1 MEGKIG
7 VFVLNDRDDYHGM
20 IAREAEIEARRHGI
34 EIEVHSADD
43 TAAKQA
49 RDVVHFALDNP
60 GRRLCALVV
69 PTADSAMESNLEEDA
84 MCRLARRVLQR
95 GSGWITLN
103 HGDERLVPLLR
114 AEFPALPVGM
124 VVVDNVEF
132 GRIQGRQLRALLP
145 KGGAALCVCGRPL
158 DSASRGRSAGLKE
171 ELAGTGITIEEVD
184 GRWEGSIAGPIVHKW
199 VTSHMHRE
207 RELHAVVCQNDEMAI
222 AVRRSLQQA
231 ADELGRP
238 ALKNVP
244 ILGGDGLPTR
254 GRKWVDD
261 GTLTATVCATLPG
274 GPAVALV
281 ARHWKDESPLPPVT
295 RLAPASH
302 PDLAALR
309 SARG

>member
-20 IAREAEIEARRHGI
+20 MAREAEQEAKRQGI
-34 EIEVHSADD
+34 EIEVHSAED

-60 GRRLCALVV
+60 GRRLCVLVV
-69 PTADSAMESNLEEDA
+69 PTADAAAEPNLDA
-84 MCRLARRVLQR
+84 DPMCRLARRALQR

-114 AEFPALPVGM
+114 AEFPTLPVGM

-145 KGGAALCVCGRPL
+145 RGGTALCVCGRPL
-158 DSASRGRSAGLKE
+158 DSASRGRSSGLKE
-171 ELAGTGITIEEVD
+171 ELAGGGITIEEVD

-199 VTSHMHRE
+199 VASPVHRE
-207 RELHAVVCQNDEMAI
+207 RELHAVVCQNDEMAM
-222 AVRRSLQQA
+222 AVRRTLQQA

-238 ALKNVP
+238 ALKHVP

-254 GRKWVDD
+254 GRKWVDE
-261 GTLTATVCATLPG
+261 GALTATVCVTLPG
-274 GPAVALV
+274 GLAVSLL
-281 ARHWKDESPLPPVT
+281 ARHWKEESPLPAVT
-295 RLAPASH
+295 RLAPISH
-302 PDLAALR
+302 PALAALR
-309 SARG
+309 PEPA

>member
-20 IAREAEIEARRHGI
+20 IAREAEIEARRQGI

-60 GRRLCALVV
+60 GRRLCAMVV
-69 PTADSAMESNLEEDA
+69 PTADSASESSPEEDP

-95 GSGWITLN
+95 GCGWITLN

-158 DSASRGRSAGLKE
+158 DSASRGRSSGMKE
-171 ELAGTGITIEEVD
+171 ELAGSGIAIEEVD

-199 VTSHMHRE
+199 VASPVHRE
-207 RELHAVVCQNDEMAI
+207 RELHAVVCQNDEMAM
-222 AVRRSLQQA
+222 AVRRALQQA

-238 ALKNVP
+238 ALKHVP

-254 GRKWVDD
+254 GRRWVDE
-261 GTLTATVCATLPG
+261 GALTATVCVTLSG
-274 GPAVALV
+274 GPAVSLL
-281 ARHWKDESPLPPVT
+281 ARHWKDGIALAPVT
-295 RLAPASH
+295 HLAPISH
-302 PDLAALR
+302 PAVSALR
-309 SARG
+309 PEPA